1 MNEFIM
7 RKDIQIRQFEAKDMS
22 EVIELLQ
29 DLSTYK
35 PKHEE
40 LSELAIRFIKQ
51 GMPIHALLSQAKRSL
66 DLDQFFSST
75 GSVEAEPP

>member
-1 MNEFIM
+1 MNEFMM

-22 EVIELLQ
+22 EVIELQ
-29 DLSTYK
+29 DISTYK

-51 GMPIHALLSQAKRSL
+51 GMPIHVLLSQVKRSL
-66 DLDQFFSST
+66 DLDQFFHQQDSWRPSRHN
-75 GSVEAEPP
+75 